1 MKPITLQESAYNLN
15 LRHKMVTGEDQH
27 IYVKTLDDYYE
38 KIKTGN
44 DSDYNFK
51 ENKDEL
57 VKWLRM
63 HCSEVKAVSK
73 QARLSD

>member
-1 MKPITLQESAYNLN
+1 MKPISLHESAYNLN

-27 IYVKTLDDYYE
+27 ICVKTLDDYYD

-44 DSDYNFK
+44 DSDYNFS

-57 VKWLRM
+57 VKRLRT
-63 HCSEVKAVSK
+63 HCSEVKAVSR
-73 QARLSD
+73 QAK